1 VDPASHI
8 TTSVKEGATLAT
20 AVEASRKLL
29 LPNPTATASLITAA
43 KHAILQEYPSEKN
56 E

>member
-29 LPNPTATASLITAA
+29 LPNPTASLITAA
-43 KHAILQEYPSEKN
+43 KHAILQECPTEKN